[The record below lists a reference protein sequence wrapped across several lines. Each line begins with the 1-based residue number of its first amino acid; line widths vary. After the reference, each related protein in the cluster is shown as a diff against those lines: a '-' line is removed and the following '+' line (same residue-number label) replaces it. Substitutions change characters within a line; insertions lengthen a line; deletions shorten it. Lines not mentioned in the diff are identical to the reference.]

1 MPKIQDSQIDNILT
15 QGFTTGSFQDVL
27 SLLRDGELF
36 TSNQLDKLIVACRP
50 YFNADALPDDIAIAT
65 YSILNAGLLFHSRQL
80 DPSLQVR
87 VEPWMKAV
95 EVLAGSVEQAA
106 DRPTHQAE
114 PSPPSKSVETIDD
127 DLIDKILIEG
137 YGTGGGSAF
146 EIVSFLIDN
155 GAVLTDGQV
164 DKILVGLRVP
174 ASDSSN
180 VADAACSILMT
191 TINNDQEAMT
201 TTQQFQFGAYVVN
214 TYAPSGNNETRPP
227 DLPI

>member
-50 YFNADALPDDIAIAT
+50 YFNADALPDDIAI
-65 YSILNAGLLFHSRQL
+65 
-80 DPSLQVR
+80 
-87 VEPWMKAV
+87 
-95 EVLAGSVEQAA
+95 VLAGSVEQAA

-164 DKILVGLRVP
+164 DKILDGLRVP